1 MTALC
6 LDSAPVAG
14 APRSFR
20 AVVAIMARRWTAG
33 SLTFLLPD
41 GAELRVGGRGP
52 GPDAVLRV
60 RSFRFVGRALAAG
73 DIGLAEGYV
82 AGEWDTP
89 DLTGLLTAFALNFDQ
104 LAELVRGNPLVRLVE
119 ALRHALRRNTR
130 AGSRQNIQAHYDLG
144 EAFYRAWLD
153 PGMTYSAALYADGS
167 SLQEAQRNKY
177 RALADATDLQ
187 PGARL
192 LEIGCGWGGF
202 AEYAAQERG
211 ALVTAVTISQ
221 DQYAFARRR
230 VFRQGLAERV
240 DIRLADYRD
249 VQGVYDRVA
258 SIEMFE
264 AVGEPY
270 WPTFFDKVR
279 NALRPGGCAGVQVI
293 TIRDDLYEDYRRQTD
308 FIQKYIFP
316 GGSLPSEL
324 QLRCA
329 ATAAGFEWADVRRFG
344 ADYARTLSEWTTR
357 FEAAWGEI
365 SGLGFNERFQRLWRF
380 YLAYCEA
387 GFSTARTDVIQCVLR
402 RV

>member
-1 MTALC
+1 
-6 LDSAPVAG
+6 
-14 APRSFR
+14 
-20 AVVAIMARRWTAG
+20 MARGWTAG

-41 GAELRVGGRGP
+41 GAELRVGDRGP
-52 GPDAVLRV
+52 GPDAVLRI

-89 DLTGLLTAFALNFDQ
+89 DLTRLLTAFALNFDQ
-104 LAELVRGNPLVRLVE
+104 LADLAHGHPFVRLVE
-119 ALRHALRRNTR
+119 AVRHALRRNTR
-130 AGSRQNIQAHYDLG
+130 AGSRQNIRAHYDLG

-153 PGMTYSAALYADGS
+153 PSMTYSAALYADGS

-177 RALADATDLQ
+177 QALADAIDLE
-187 PGARL
+187 PGAHV

-202 AEYAAQERG
+202 AEYAAKERG
-211 ALVTAVTISQ
+211 ARVTAVTVSQ
-221 DQYAFARRR
+221 HQYAYARRR
-230 VFRQGLAERV
+230 MFEQGLAERA

-249 VQGVYDRVA
+249 IQGVYDRVA

-264 AVGEPY
+264 AVGEAY

-279 NALRPGGCAGVQVI
+279 ESLRPGGRAGVQVI

-316 GGSLPSEL
+316 GGSLPSEAR
-324 QLRCA
+324 LRRATMA
-329 ATAAGFEWADVRRFG
+329 AELEWAGVRRFG
-344 ADYARTLSEWTTR
+344 ADYARTLSEWSCR
-357 FEAAWGEI
+357 FEAASAEV
-365 SGLGFNERFQRLWRF
+365 SRLGFDERFQRLWRF

-387 GFSTARTDVIQCVLR
+387 GFSTARTDVIQCALR
-402 RV
+402 RI